1 MPWNAPARSQDFPRR
16 NRIISGIAIGT
27 LVVEAAKRSGSLIT
41 ARYALEQGRE
51 VFAIPGSPLDPRASG
66 TNHLIKQGATLT
78 CEAQDILDAIAAQQS
93 FLPAQQSLP
102 LKEHYEDTPLHQSP
116 SEPAASEKARFI
128 QSLSLT
134 PLLLDDLV
142 SPNQLDIGA
151 NPVAPA

>member
-1 MPWNAPARSQDFPRR
+1 M
-16 NRIISGIAIGT
+16 
-27 LVVEAAKRSGSLIT
+27 
-41 ARYALEQGRE
+41 
-51 VFAIPGSPLDPRASG
+51 
-66 TNHLIKQGATLT
+66 IKQGATLT

-134 PLLLDDLV
+134 PIAIDDLV
-142 SPNQLDIGA
+142 RQTSLTLGQIQLLLLELDLAGRLDRHGNQMVSLKS
-151 NPVAPA
+151 